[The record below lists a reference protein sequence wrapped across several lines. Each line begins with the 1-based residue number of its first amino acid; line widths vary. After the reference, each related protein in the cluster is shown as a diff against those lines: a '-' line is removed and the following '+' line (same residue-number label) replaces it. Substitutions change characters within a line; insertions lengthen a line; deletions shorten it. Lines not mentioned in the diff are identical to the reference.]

1 MEVEVW
7 GNVSLGARDNGEWD
21 TALRIGQDVQQM
33 NHVEQTQQ
41 PK

>member
-7 GNVSLGARDNGEWD
+7 RNVSLGVRDNGEWD
-21 TALRIGQDVQQM
+21 TALRVGQEIQQM
-33 NHVEQTQQ
+33 DHVEQTQQ